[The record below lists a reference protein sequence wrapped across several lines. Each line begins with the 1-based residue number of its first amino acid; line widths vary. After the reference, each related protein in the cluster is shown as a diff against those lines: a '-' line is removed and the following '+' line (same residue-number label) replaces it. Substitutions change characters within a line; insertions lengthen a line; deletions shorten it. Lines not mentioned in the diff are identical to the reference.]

1 MAAGAASDLAF
12 PFPPPWSENI
22 SVQFNISSSSSFHLS
37 SKTKYPRYPHLSVKR
52 SRCSPISPPHFEGK
66 SVSSPQWHLVAKE
79 TVASGILW
87 TRKQHSK
94 QLATEVLPNPSNLL
108 RIRQLCDRLLM
119 MSAKLPIV
127 SIAQLLVWNWV
138 TDIDCTPS
146 SGLLECVIKPSSL
159 LYHNFHNCWRE
170 NPYHSCQYD
179 GKV

>member
-1 MAAGAASDLAF
+1 MAPGAASDLAF

-52 SRCSPISPPHFEGK
+52 SRCSPISLPHFERLPSMTPSSKRNRCKRYLVGAQAAQQAACNRSFAK
-66 SVSSPQWHLVAKE
+66 SIKSSE
-79 TVASGILW
+79 
-87 TRKQHSK
+87 
-94 QLATEVLPNPSNLL
+94 NPSTLWPSSDDVCQTADSFNCAIAGLKL
-108 RIRQLCDRLLM
+108 GDRYWLYTVIR
-119 MSAKLPIV
+119 
-127 SIAQLLVWNWV
+127 
-138 TDIDCTPS
+138 T